1 MNETKPNKVT
11 AIEGHKVL
19 FCPGAIV
26 ELKSGGPPMTL
37 DAVTPEKA
45 YCIWHNS
52 EGDMIKDWVPIACL
66 KVRG

>member
-37 DAVTPEKA
+37 DA
-45 YCIWHNS
+45 
-52 EGDMIKDWVPIACL
+52 
-66 KVRG
+66 